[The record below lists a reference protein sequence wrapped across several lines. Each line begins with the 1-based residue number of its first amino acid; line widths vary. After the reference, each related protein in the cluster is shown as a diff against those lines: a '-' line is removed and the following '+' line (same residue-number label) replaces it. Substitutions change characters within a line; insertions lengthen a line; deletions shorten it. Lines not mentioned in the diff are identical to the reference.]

1 MNNFP
6 GFIKVV
12 RYAEDESS
20 VAVQTAS
27 LNQTVIS
34 QAVMRLVLYFTQ
46 QGPTKW
52 PRQTRQ
58 KASFYLKGFL
68 LDVKIRLM
76 SIFYSPG
83 WPSDQKMAKKKKKH
97 SNVHKDERALVPA
110 HMKTFPN
117 HKSAR
122 VSLTLL
128 K

>member
-52 PRQTRQ
+52 PRKTRQ

-83 WPSDQKMAKKKKKH
+83 WPSDQKMAKKKKNIQM
-97 SNVHKDERALVPA
+97 ST
-110 HMKTFPN
+110 KTSELSFRP
-117 HKSAR
+117 
-122 VSLTLL
+122 T
-128 K
+128 